1 MVRIQIKVGVTI
13 DLAKVIYAVAVA
25 IWAFTKLITL
35 L

>member
-25 IWAFTKLITL
+25 IWAFAKLITL